1 MTTTL
6 DVTGLTPEQIEQIH
20 GMIDIF
26 RAINR
31 HHNPLTEAQLSEFDP
46 TPLFFE
52 SEILQSFSRRMLYGN
67 RA

>member
-1 MTTTL
+1 MAKTL

-20 GMIDIF
+20 GMIDAF

-31 HHNPLTEAQLSEFDP
+31 HQNPLTEAQLSEFDP
-46 TPLFFE
+46 TPLLFE
-52 SEILQSFSRRMLYGN
+52 SEIIQSFSRRMLYEN